1 MDSFPTRMKKLIAI
15 LAIAV
20 AAGCATQ
27 RPVVGSDK
35 QAYVLVKK
43 ADQQV
48 GVVVDSELWQRV
60 GEVGEDKPFY
70 TRRLQ
75 APSDTTPPIFSK
87 VR

>member
-1 MDSFPTRMKKLIAI
+1 MNKLIAI

-20 AAGCATQ
+20 VAGCAPQ
-27 RPVVGSDK
+27 PGRIIEGSDR
-35 QAYVLVKK
+35 QVYVLMKR
-43 ADQQV
+43 ADNQV

-60 GEVGEDKPFY
+60 GETGPEKPFY

>member
-1 MDSFPTRMKKLIAI
+1 MDSLPTRMKKLIAI
-15 LAIAV
+15 LVIA
-20 AAGCATQ
+20 ATAGCSSE
-27 RPVVGSDK
+27 RPVLGSDR

-48 GVVVDSELWQRV
+48 GIVVDSELWQRV

-75 APSDTTPPIFSK
+75 SPTSTAQPIFSR
-87 VR
+87 VQ